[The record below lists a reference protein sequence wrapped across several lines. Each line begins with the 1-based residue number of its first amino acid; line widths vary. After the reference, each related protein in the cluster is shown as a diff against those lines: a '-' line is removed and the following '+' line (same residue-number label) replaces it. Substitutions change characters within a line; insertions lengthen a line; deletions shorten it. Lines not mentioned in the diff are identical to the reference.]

1 MYQGG
6 KRRLNRA
13 KVKAL
18 HARGEG
24 PAAIA
29 KALKCSRMQ
38 VYRILGE
45 SA

>member
-1 MYQGG
+1 M
-6 KRRLNRA
+6 NRA

-18 HARGEG
+18 HAKGQG

-29 KALKCSRMQ
+29 KALKYSRMQ